1 MSRMSILTYPL
12 RWCMIKLIKKDG
24 AMDLKAIERSQK
36 LLSELVEKTQDQ
48 SEIIANITE
57 LLNEYIDYLRSEI
70 ERL

>member
-1 MSRMSILTYPL
+1 
-12 RWCMIKLIKKDG
+12 
-24 AMDLKAIERSQK
+24 MDLKAIERSQK

-57 LLNEYIDYLRSEI
+57 LLNEYIDYLRSEL